1 MFNTGKLKIIILY
14 IVIMVLVSGTVV
26 IIGLIAT
33 NYNHNRV
40 EKEIKSYEYIMIDG
54 RDYKSKDIKD
64 IVIYNDGSYEFKFA
78 DGTKIKT
85 VSYTLTNKEAA
96 NV

>member
-1 MFNTGKLKIIILY
+1 
-14 IVIMVLVSGTVV
+14 MVLVVGTVV
-26 IIGLIAT
+26 IVGFSAT

-40 EKEIKSYEYIMIDG
+40 EKEIKSYKYIRIDG

-64 IVIYNDGSYEFKFA
+64 IVIYNDGSYEFKFT

-85 VSYTLTNKEAA
+85 VSYTLYSKK
-96 NV
+96 